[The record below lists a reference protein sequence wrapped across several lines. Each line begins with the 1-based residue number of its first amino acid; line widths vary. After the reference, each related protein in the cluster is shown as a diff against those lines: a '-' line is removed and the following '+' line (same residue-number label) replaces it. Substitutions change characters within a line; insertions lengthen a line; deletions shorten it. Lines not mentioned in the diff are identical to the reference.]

1 VESSSLLG
9 YAEDAIRSRKRERK
23 KKERGRERE
32 REREKESPVYFPSD
46 SLHFMGFTKPF
57 SRTPITARE
66 NHKALEDLDGTLCK
80 VS

>member
-32 REREKESPVYFPSD
+32 RERERERIAGIFSERFAPLYGVHQTVLTHTNHSERESQ
-46 SLHFMGFTKPF
+46 
-57 SRTPITARE
+57 
-66 NHKALEDLDGTLCK
+66 GT
-80 VS
+80 